1 MYHAYKPSSAI
12 VYRDLLQVAC
22 QFYQRFATCQTIAT
36 KLSTSSSVKKSVK
49 IRIVETGHLQTCYN
63 SLKQLAASVSIAILI
78 GYNLQQTCRQQ
89 AVASH
94 AWERLISARCQQI
107 FCNLR
112 VFSSPTCLLTY
123 AYLMYF
129 SSFRV
134 SRI

>member
-1 MYHAYKPSSAI
+1 MHIRHPVTF
-12 VYRDLLQVAC
+12 VYRDLLLVAC
-22 QFYQRFATCQTIAT
+22 QFYQLVATCQTIAT

-49 IRIVETGHLQTCYN
+49 IRLVETCHFQTCYN
-63 SLKQLAASVSIAILI
+63 SLKQLAASVWIAILI
-78 GYNLQQTCRQQ
+78 GYNLQQTCGQQ